1 MHYVCLRLLTV
12 LTAST
17 SLNPTNEHFWTA
29 PIFLPSLQTQKQT
42 GMIQHNNHNNT
53 HFHCRVQLFKR
64 IRTTGCKKFVSH
76 IIRNNL
82 KVHWMGK
89 SVSKKLQT
97 KMVSEIW
104 SPSTV
109 KQLWLV
115 IMLEMNLVGGQGDGD
130 PLLTYTG
137 MCCWTGYGFQGL
149 FRVYN
154 FIILASWIRCLSR
167 PIAFKRVWRLATRGL
182 HSSTNTFFKTSNSM
196 TLVWKIT
203 YFCIQNEMNQGS
215 KIRPVMLSRVRLWR
229 PQLHTSTH

>member
-17 SLNPTNEHFWTA
+17 SLNPTNEHFWTV

-115 IMLEMNLVGGQGDGD
+115 ILLEMNLVGGQGDGD

-137 MCCWTGYGFQGL
+137 MCCWTGL
-149 FRVYN
+149 MVFRVFSGYTISP
-154 FIILASWIRCLSR
+154 F
-167 PIAFKRVWRLATRGL
+167 
-182 HSSTNTFFKTSNSM
+182 
-196 TLVWKIT
+196 
-203 YFCIQNEMNQGS
+203 
-215 KIRPVMLSRVRLWR
+215 
-229 PQLHTSTH
+229 

>member
-1 MHYVCLRLLTV
+1 MFLTLFQLSKNTGQYKHSSWKHMLNVMHYVCLRLLTV
-12 LTAST
+12 STAST
-17 SLNPTNEHFWTA
+17 SFNPTNEHSWTA
-29 PIFLPSLQTQKQT
+29 PIFLASLQTQKRT
-42 GMIQHNNHNNT
+42 DMIQHNNHNT
-53 HFHCRVQLFKR
+53 HFHSRVQLFKR

-104 SPSTV
+104 SPSTL

-137 MCCWTGYGFQGL
+137 MRCWTGL
-149 FRVYN
+149 MVFRVFSGYTISP
-154 FIILASWIRCLSR
+154 F
-167 PIAFKRVWRLATRGL
+167 
-182 HSSTNTFFKTSNSM
+182 
-196 TLVWKIT
+196 
-203 YFCIQNEMNQGS
+203 
-215 KIRPVMLSRVRLWR
+215 
-229 PQLHTSTH
+229 

>member
-1 MHYVCLRLLTV
+1 MHYACLRLLTV
-12 LTAST
+12 STAST
-17 SLNPTNEHFWTA
+17 SLNPTNEHSWTA
-29 PIFLPSLQTQKQT
+29 LIFLSSLQTQKQT

-53 HFHCRVQLFKR
+53 HFQCGVQLFER
-64 IRTTGCKKFVSH
+64 IRTTGCEKFVSH

-115 IMLEMNLVGGQGDGD
+115 ILLEMNLVGGQGDGD

-137 MCCWTGYGFQGL
+137 MCCWTGL
-149 FRVYN
+149 MVFRVFSGYTISP
-154 FIILASWIRCLSR
+154 F
-167 PIAFKRVWRLATRGL
+167 
-182 HSSTNTFFKTSNSM
+182 
-196 TLVWKIT
+196 
-203 YFCIQNEMNQGS
+203 
-215 KIRPVMLSRVRLWR
+215 
-229 PQLHTSTH
+229 